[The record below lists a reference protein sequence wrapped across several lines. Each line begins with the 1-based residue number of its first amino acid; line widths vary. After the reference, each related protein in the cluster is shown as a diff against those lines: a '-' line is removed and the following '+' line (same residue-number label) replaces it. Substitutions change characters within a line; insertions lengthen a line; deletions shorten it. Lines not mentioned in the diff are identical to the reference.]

1 MAFPHSLD
9 LPPVGRI
16 GSYDVLGRIAS
27 GGMSDIFLA
36 RAISGELVVVK
47 RVLAH
52 ASHDA
57 RFRTSLEQEANL
69 LLGLEHPGL
78 CRIIELGSDDGM
90 LFVAMEL
97 VHGVDLRKLTAAS
110 GGSLPVEIAARIASD
125 VAAALHHAHHAV
137 DAQGRPMN
145 VVHRDVTPENVI
157 IGFDGRVKLL
167 DFGIAKATTHAQ
179 MTQQGELKGK
189 FPYMPPEQYEGRP
202 LDGRADVFALGACLY
217 EALVGVSLFDRPSEF
232 EIVAAI
238 VSLEPAPGPRAA
250 REDVPI
256 ALDAIVARALAK
268 KRQERFPSARELRE
282 ALETFLA
289 GRETSVTADELA
301 EYTRALFPQE
311 AFAGPPLDRAPLRRT
326 VRDDES
332 TKPRE
337 LADRVSQNEELDEA
351 ERAVERAAR
360 RRTFGIV
367 VGVSILVLAAVAMLV
382 RGLSP
387 PG

>member
-1 MAFPHSLD
+1 VGFPQSLD
-9 LPPVGRI
+9 LPPIGRI

-36 RAISGELVVVK
+36 RSIEGEIVVVK
-47 RVLAH
+47 RILAH
-52 ASHDA
+52 ASHDQ
-57 RFRTSLEQEANL
+57 RFRVSLEQEANL

-97 VHGVDLRKLTAAS
+97 VHGVDLRKLAQES
-110 GGSLPVEIAARIASD
+110 GGTLPIEIAARIASD

-145 VVHRDVTPENVI
+145 VIHRDVTPENI
-157 IGFDGRVKLL
+157 LIGFDGHVKLL

-217 EALVGVSLFDRPSEF
+217 EALTGVSLFDRPSEF
-232 EIVAAI
+232 ETVAAI
-238 VSLEPAPGPRAA
+238 ISLEPAPPVRAT
-250 REDVPI
+250 RDDVPV
-256 ALDAIVARALAK
+256 ALEAIVARALAK
-268 KRQERFPSARELRE
+268 KRQERFISARELRD
-282 ALETFLA
+282 ALETFLE
-289 GRETSVTADELA
+289 GRESSVSPEELG

-311 AFAGPPLDRAPLRRT
+311 SFAGPKLDRAPLRRT
-326 VRDDES
+326 VREDEA
-332 TKPRE
+332 TRPR
-337 LADRVSQNEELDEA
+337 DITSRVTLSEELDEA
-351 ERAVERAAR
+351 ERAIGRSATQRKVAI
-360 RRTFGIV
+360 IV
-367 VGVSILVLAAVAMLV
+367 VVVLLVLGALAMLSK
-382 RGLSP
+382 GLSAP
-387 PG
+387 T